1 MKFHMVIVLGN
12 DAMKTAQ
19 DVVDAVRSVTD
30 SVAFTSLSLGDI
42 GHPIH
47 DANGNVV
54 GHWGFG
60 E

>member
-12 DAMKTAQ
+12 DAMATAE

-30 SVAFTSLSLGDI
+30 SVAFTALSLEDI
-42 GHPIH
+42 GHPIR
-47 DANGNVV
+47 DVNGNVV

>member
-1 MKFHMVIVLGN
+1 MEFHMVIVLGN
-12 DAMKTAQ
+12 DAMKTAE

-30 SVAFTSLSLGDI
+30 SVAFTGLRIGDSGAI
-42 GHPIH
+42 R